1 MKKVGIYCRKSQ
13 VTVNDRSIEDQKL
26 HGIEYCETNNYD
38 YIVYIDDG
46 VSGTIDER
54 PGFKNLLSDI
64 IEGNINIV
72 WVFDDSR
79 IQRNPEIRH
88 LFNNTLQ
95 KNGVEYHT
103 HLEGRV
109 DFTNPETNLFG
120 GIMAEFNQYFV
131 TITKLKIKS
140 VLKRRALKGKGWGI
154 PPYGFTYDENGF
166 YLLDKEESR
175 VVKQIYAL
183 SLSGWGTERI
193 AKKLNEDNVPTR
205 YNKYDGE
212 IKLHKRS
219 TTKLTK
225 SVRKKDIK
233 WVGNSVRGI
242 IKNPMFFGK
251 KTIGDLTIDIPN
263 PLFSIEYWEEVN
275 HNLKSKNRNTK
286 NPGGKKKY
294 QYLINNLIKCG
305 RCGRNFNGK
314 TRSDKKDHFYY
325 CMSKR
330 YKEQNCGNRSIN
342 IDKIE
347 NFIWNILFEPRTI
360 ELIKEEV
367 GNLGRK
373 KEYEN
378 ELLLLEKEIKQL
390 NLEKNNILDIVGK
403 GKVSFDEVEDKINE
417 IRVSLNEVNQKK
429 IDTLERYKNI
439 RSLDLSDLEKGSKF
453 FLDMEFE
460 KRQILIEKFIKS
472 IKVHWVEETIDSKK
486 VKYYILIIEFKVNN
500 IKRIFTNDVNMNLD
514 VWLEYRLHYS
524 QENKT
529 QTLSFLTTD
538 MVSGKFYPLLTIE
551 YYKKYLADTFQLYSN
566 ELTHKL
572 NNEIVKKYLFQ
583 NAIFNKLD

>member
-1 MKKVGIYCRKSQ
+1 
-13 VTVNDRSIEDQKL
+13 
-26 HGIEYCETNNYD
+26 
-38 YIVYIDDG
+38 
-46 VSGTIDER
+46 
-54 PGFKNLLSDI
+54 
-64 IEGNINIV
+64 
-72 WVFDDSR
+72 
-79 IQRNPEIRH
+79 
-88 LFNNTLQ
+88 
-95 KNGVEYHT
+95 
-103 HLEGRV
+103 
-109 DFTNPETNLFG
+109 
-120 GIMAEFNQYFV
+120 
-131 TITKLKIKS
+131 
-140 VLKRRALKGKGWGI
+140 
-154 PPYGFTYDENGF
+154 
-166 YLLDKEESR
+166 
-175 VVKQIYAL
+175 
-183 SLSGWGTERI
+183 
-193 AKKLNEDNVPTR
+193 
-205 YNKYDGE
+205 
-212 IKLHKRS
+212 
-219 TTKLTK
+219 
-225 SVRKKDIK
+225 
-233 WVGNSVRGI
+233 
-242 IKNPMFFGK
+242 
-251 KTIGDLTIDIPN
+251 
-263 PLFSIEYWEEVN
+263 
-275 HNLKSKNRNTK
+275 
-286 NPGGKKKY
+286 
-294 QYLINNLIKCG
+294 
-305 RCGRNFNGK
+305 
-314 TRSDKKDHFYY
+314 
-325 CMSKR
+325 MSKR

-551 YYKKYLADTFQLYSN
+551 YYKKYLADIFQLYSN

-572 NNEIVKKYLFQ
+572 NNGIVKKYLFQ